1 VLEKTN
7 NSVEKMKLELKK
19 LSVNNWKT
27 TDVKYMIS
35 CLVIYEIIRSGY
47 NFSKGNFENFITKLY
62 DTSFFKKSDIIESI
76 FVNVEKGEYKGECC
90 FDWIKMDDIKKVEM
104 KSYYK
109 SGKTIEIIKM
119 MIENCNI
126 ILQKWFGPVILACL
140 NDKDEIFPVSR
151 KVKEVLKRFLTMRD
165 VLDGNIIEGAVRII
179 WSPSS
184 LKMIKLLKA
193 NLTKKCEA
201 ESNKD
206 LKTVYNFIIDN
217 FERAPF
223 ALREMEVNMK
233 TNFELLQHRELKR
246 TFQMF
251 ITRLKKFNELLE
263 LKKQD
268 QLKSKSEEK
277 QRLSKRRNEIELE
290 HFSVT
295 FEKKLKFC

>member
-1 VLEKTN
+1 
-7 NSVEKMKLELKK
+7 
-19 LSVNNWKT
+19 
-27 TDVKYMIS
+27 
-35 CLVIYEIIRSGY
+35 
-47 NFSKGNFENFITKLY
+47 
-62 DTSFFKKSDIIESI
+62 
-76 FVNVEKGEYKGECC
+76 
-90 FDWIKMDDIKKVEM
+90 
-104 KSYYK
+104 
-109 SGKTIEIIKM
+109 
-119 MIENCNI
+119 
-126 ILQKWFGPVILACL
+126 
-140 NDKDEIFPVSR
+140 
-151 KVKEVLKRFLTMRD
+151 MRD